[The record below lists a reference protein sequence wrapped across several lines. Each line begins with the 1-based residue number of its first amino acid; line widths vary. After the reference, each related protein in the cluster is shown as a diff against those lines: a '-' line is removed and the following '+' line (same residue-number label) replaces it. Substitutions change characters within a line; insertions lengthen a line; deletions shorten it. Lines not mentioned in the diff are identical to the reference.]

1 MLINYQ
7 FRNILSSLF
16 LLILHESFLNENWA
30 DKEIVSLTPYTY
42 MSILTGVIVF
52 MFDLRRE
59 LWYLLKHSFDCTRY
73 LLGANKEET
82 VKVLFKT

>member
-16 LLILHESFLNENWA
+16 LLILHESFLNEDWA

-59 LWYLLKHSFDCTRY
+59 LWYLLKPVK
-73 LLGANKEET
+73 LT
-82 VKVLFKT
+82 VPDIFRVQIKRKR

>member
-7 FRNILSSLF
+7 FRNILSSHF
-16 LLILHESFLNENWA
+16 LLILHESFLNEDWA

-59 LWYLLKHSFDCTRY
+59 LWYLLKPVK
-73 LLGANKEET
+73 LT
-82 VKVLFKT
+82 VHDIFWVQIKRKR

>member
-7 FRNILSSLF
+7 FRNILSSHF
-16 LLILHESFLNENWA
+16 LLILHESFLNEDWA

-59 LWYLLKHSFDCTRY
+59 LWYLLKPVK
-73 LLGANKEET
+73 LT
-82 VKVLFKT
+82 VPDTFWVQIKRKR